1 MSTRFRGLVPRGVIA
16 GVIGA
21 TTLAFWFL
29 VIDGSQGEPFRTPG
43 FLGGA
48 LLGTDALEP
57 RAGPVILYTLLHY
70 VAFIGVGL
78 GVAWSLSKI
87 HTTPNIFLGLVLG
100 FGLYDLVFYTSL
112 TVTGVDVVGEFG
124 WPPVLRSQPWPA
136 TASSTSAPSS
146 PQASSP
152 PPSPVTLRTRL
163 RSSSVR

>member
-57 RAGPVILYTLLHY
+57 CAGPVILYTLLHY

-112 TVTGVDVVGEFG
+112 TVTGVDVVG
-124 WPPVLRSQPWPA
+124 
-136 TASSTSAPSS
+136 
-146 PQASSP
+146 
-152 PPSPVTLRTRL
+152 
-163 RSSSVR
+163 